1 MSDRYCEAFTRACL
15 VHIPKTGGSSLSSL
29 QWLCAAHGH
38 DINVETVPKPAIIVL
53 RDPVARFLS
62 AFDMFRAQRHITES
76 VDEWFAD
83 FEANINK
90 DWPGHCFRPQ
100 SWYWD
105 GKHRDDVV
113 VLRTEWLDTLFGP
126 DLPPRGDRRR
136 NEARRNW
143 AGVPDG
149 TWERT
154 VLTDEQTAMVRR
166 HYAADYDLL
175 R

>member
-1 MSDRYCEAFTRACL
+1 MSGRFCEAFTRAHL
-15 VHIPKTGGSSLSSL
+15 VHIPKTGGSSLATL

-38 DINVETVPKPAIIVL
+38 DQSVADVPKPAIVVL

-62 AFDMFRAQRHITES
+62 AFDMFRAQRHILES

-83 FEANINK
+83 FAVNIER

-105 GKHRDDVV
+105 GRHSNDVA
-113 VLRTEWLDTLFGP
+113 VLRTEWLDPLFGP
-126 DLPPRGDRRR
+126 DLPPPGDRRR

-143 AGVPDG
+143 AGIPDG
-149 TWERT
+149 RWERT
-154 VLTDEQTAMVRR
+154 TLSDSQLDTVRR
-166 HYAADYDLL
+166 YYAADYGLL